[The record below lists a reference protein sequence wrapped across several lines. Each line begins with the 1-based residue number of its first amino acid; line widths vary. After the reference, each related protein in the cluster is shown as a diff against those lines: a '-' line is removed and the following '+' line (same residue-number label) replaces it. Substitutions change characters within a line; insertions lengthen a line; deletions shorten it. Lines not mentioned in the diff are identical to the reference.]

1 VRLVAIGLVAGFF
14 SALFGVGGG
23 LVAVPLLILLARFL
37 PHAATATSLGAIG
50 ITALAGTILYAVQGG
65 HVEPGY
71 ALLVGLPA
79 AAGAVF
85 GTALQQRLS
94 GRALTLTFA
103 GFLAGLA
110 IWLLLSAPAESDAA
124 GVGDADWWRIAAA
137 VVLGLAAGAL
147 AGLFGIGGGLLFVPT
162 LVWLGLGQLEA
173 EATSLL
179 AILPTVA
186 AGAWRQHRYGNL
198 RPRAAVVLGLASI
211 PAVQAGVLV
220 AKALPEN
227 TLQTLFALLMVA
239 VAAQLAWR
247 SR

>member
-1 VRLVAIGLVAGFF
+1 MRLIGIGLVAGFF
-14 SALFGVGGG
+14 SALLGVGGG
-23 LVAVPLLILLARFL
+23 LIAVPLLILVAGF
-37 PHAATATSLGAIG
+37 PAHAATATSLGAIG

-79 AAGAVF
+79 AAGAVA
-85 GTALQQRLS
+85 GTALQQRLT
-94 GRALTLTFA
+94 GRVLTLAFSA
-103 GFLAGLA
+103 FLAGLA
-110 IWLLLSAPAESDAA
+110 LWLLLSAPAESEAV
-124 GVGDADWWRIAAA
+124 GVGDVSAWRIAAA
-137 VVLGLAAGAL
+137 VGLGLVAGVL

-198 RPRAAVVLGLASI
+198 RPRAAVVLGLSSVA
-211 PAVQAGVLV
+211 AVEVGVLV

-227 TLQTLFALLMVA
+227 TLQSLFALLLLA
-239 VAAQLAWR
+239 VAAQLTWR